1 MSRKYP
7 STWLQEQQIQK
18 SFRERFDDAI
28 TRGWRV
34 NSSNWLSPPVHHP
47 LADETGEWLPFC
59 YVNMETRDTRII
71 LVPTYFWRKDALVM
85 EAHTDTG
92 TKKDSS
98 G

>member
-1 MSRKYP
+1 
-7 STWLQEQQIQK
+7 
-18 SFRERFDDAI
+18 
-28 TRGWRV
+28 
-34 NSSNWLSPPVHHP
+34 
-47 LADETGEWLPFC
+47 
-59 YVNMETRDTRII
+59 METRDTRII